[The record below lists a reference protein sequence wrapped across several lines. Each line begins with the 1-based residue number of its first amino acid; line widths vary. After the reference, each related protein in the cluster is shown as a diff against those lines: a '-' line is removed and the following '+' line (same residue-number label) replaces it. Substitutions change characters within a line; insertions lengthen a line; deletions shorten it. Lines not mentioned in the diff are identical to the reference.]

1 MESRTQVTMCQFC
14 HLYTAI
20 GKPCDVCGLQAP
32 PSAPVAVSKRAKVAA
47 PTKAKKAR
55 KQAKSASKE
64 IKPLLAATAV
74 NRLHA
79 AGLNTDA
86 KIAAGIVNG
95 IAANAL
101 YGTDSGDS
109 EGVFLRYMLIVERIE
124 NEYPEVARF
133 RNRMV
138 SGLAV

>member
-1 MESRTQVTMCQFC
+1 MCQYC

-32 PSAPVAVSKRAKVAA
+32 TSAPVAVSKRAKVAA
-47 PTKAKKAR
+47 PTKPKKAR
-55 KQAKSASKE
+55 KQGKSASKE

-86 KIAAGIVNG
+86 KIAEG
-95 IAANAL
+95 IANGATANAL
-101 YGTDSGDS
+101 YAGGSGDG
-109 EGVFLRYMLIVERIE
+109 EEIFLRYMLIVERVE
-124 NEYPEVARF
+124 SEYPEVARF
-133 RNRMV
+133 RNRLV
-138 SGLAV
+138 SGIAA